1 MLVKLGADKNARAA
15 DGSRPL
21 HFAAAKGQVKAL
33 RVLAKL
39 GAALE
44 ATDVTGV
51 TALHRAAYQGSVK
64 AIKGLVALGAEKNPK
79 DKDGRTPLHS
89 AALNGQT
96 EAIRVLAELGAEVE
110 AADYQGARPVHWAKN
125 AGQYGAVEALRKLG
139 ADVNAPNP
147 TSFLI
152 ADMLICSTVLL
163 LLLIAFMSPSA
174 VSSKAP
180 HAHSRRLGRTWR
192 RRERRPLRRRC
203 GSLYPRLTLHSIAC
217 SRVVSD
223 AAFLFR
229 G

>member
-1 MLVKLGADKNARAA
+1 MIMAGTTA
-15 DGSRPL
+15 L
-21 HFAAAKGQVKAL
+21 HFAVVQGHGEAVRAL
-33 RVLAKL
+33 AEC
-39 GAALE
+39 GANITARFSASLS
-44 ATDVTGV
+44 GV
-51 TALHRAAYQGSVK
+51 TPLQYCVRAGKHQMAMVLRQLERARTQK
-64 AIKGLVALGAEKNPK
+64 A
-79 DKDGRTPLHS
+79 
-89 AALNGQT
+89 AAT
-96 EAIRVLAELGAEVE
+96 EVE

-180 HAHSRRLGRTWR
+180 HAHSRRRPGSVPSRRLGRTWR

-203 GSLYPRLTLHSIAC
+203 GSLYPRLTLHSKAC
-217 SRVVSD
+217 SWVVSD